1 MGVQSIWT
9 AVQEGNIAGDH
20 LLVPAGKMAFGKMN
34 GVGELHYLTEKVW
47 PLSEALE
54 DAGHFCAAGGFPPLI
69 ICGGGVT
76 GGVGVLD
83 LLDLQAVF
91 RYVLN
96 VVRHELR
103 FPFAHDVS
111 FPSPM

>member
-34 GVGELHYLTEKVW
+34 RVGELHYLTEKVR

-69 ICGGGVT
+69 ICVGGVA

-83 LLDLQAVF
+83 LVDLQATGNF
-91 RYVLN
+91 LN
-96 VVRHELR
+96 VVRHQQL
-103 FPFAHDVS
+103 FFFAHDVS
-111 FPSPM
+111 FPRPL

>member
-1 MGVQSIWT
+1 VGVQSIWT

-20 LLVPAGKMAFGKMN
+20 LLVPAGKVAFGKMN

-54 DAGHFCAAGGFPPLI
+54 DAGHFCAAGGIPPLI
-69 ICGGGVT
+69 ICSGGVA

-83 LLDLQAVF
+83 LLDLQATGNF
-91 RYVLN
+91 LN
-96 VVRHELR
+96 VVRHQQL
-103 FPFAHDVS
+103 FFLAHDVS
-111 FPSPM
+111 FPRPM